1 MFSEQT
7 WLARILWSV
16 LLVVAFG
23 AVLAGRWP
31 LAFVALSTFVL
42 SVMPVA
48 IARWAEIYV
57 PPSFVAAILIFI
69 GATLFLGEVFSF
81 YERFWWWDIAMHA
94 GSALGFGMIGFV
106 LVFMMFQGDRYAAPP
121 LALAFFA
128 FCFAVTMGT
137 LWELF
142 EFAVDQLFE
151 TNMQRTGLL
160 DTMGDL
166 IVNMIGAAVGAGTG
180 FAYLRGQARGGLGAI
195 IDDFIRRNPRYFKRR
210 R

>member
-31 LAFVALSTFVL
+31 LAFVALATLVL
-42 SVMPVA
+42 SVVPVA